1 MLTSLIRH
9 AIWQSQTH
17 HFDSTGDIMKFAIC
31 QELFENW
38 EWERQCSLSSE
49 LGYTGLEVAPFTIAP
64 RITDVTAEQR
74 RALRQTAEQHG
85 MQIIGLH
92 WLLAKTEGFHLTT
105 ANADARRA
113 TTQYLIELGHACA
126 DLGGDLMVLGS
137 PMQRNLQDG
146 VSLDQAFDNAADV
159 LRGAMHALEDRGVRI
174 CMEPLTPKET
184 NFINTCADAM
194 RLIEMVNSTSL
205 VLHQD
210 VKAMLGGESEA
221 IDTII
226 HRFAPHVGH
235 FHVNDTNLLGPGMG
249 DTEYA
254 PIFRA
259 LKQTNY
265 NGWVSVEVF
274 DYRPG
279 AEKIARDS
287 INYMRDVL
295 KKIEV
300 A

>member
-1 MLTSLIRH
+1 
-9 AIWQSQTH
+9 
-17 HFDSTGDIMKFAIC
+17 MKFAIC

-38 EWERQCSLSSE
+38 EWERQCSLAAE
-49 LGYTGLEVAPFTIAP
+49 LGYTGLELAPFTLAP
-64 RITDVTAEQR
+64 LITDVTAEQR
-74 RALRQTAEQHG
+74 RALRKTAEQHG

-105 ANADARRA
+105 ANAGVRRA

-137 PMQRNLQDG
+137 PLQRNLQEG
-146 VSLDQAFDNAADV
+146 VSLDQAFDNATDV

-221 IDTII
+221 IETII

-249 DTEYA
+249 NTEYA

-295 KKIEV
+295 KKMEAV
-300 A
+300 